1 MLTTPSTPRGTLCRS
16 ERVRE
21 AVPEEST
28 YTHADT
34 APLRDYFDLANK
46 SGENRFATHL
56 IRLML
61 AKFAHRFDFEL
72 IDTEWDRDVKVV
84 REALLTASAHGSE
97 GVKIKLVDE
106 RH

>member
-1 MLTTPSTPRGTLCRS
+1 
-16 ERVRE
+16 
-21 AVPEEST
+21 
-28 YTHADT
+28 
-34 APLRDYFDLANK
+34 
-46 SGENRFATHL
+46 
-56 IRLML
+56 ML